1 MHHEGKIT
9 ASEDSLAAFIGH
21 MGRLLLLSG
30 TGRCGKATGYCQMV
44 VPKWHQ
50 EFAGVGTAL
59 VLPTAAAELQQRT
72 EICLAVK
79 CSVRYQ

>member
-9 ASEDSLAAFIGH
+9 AFEDGLAVFIGYT
-21 MGRLLLLSG
+21 GRLLLLGG
-30 TGRCGKATGYCQMV
+30 TGRCGKATGRCQMV

-50 EFAGVGTAL
+50 EFAGVGTAP
-59 VLPTAAAELQQRT
+59 VVPTAAAELQQRT